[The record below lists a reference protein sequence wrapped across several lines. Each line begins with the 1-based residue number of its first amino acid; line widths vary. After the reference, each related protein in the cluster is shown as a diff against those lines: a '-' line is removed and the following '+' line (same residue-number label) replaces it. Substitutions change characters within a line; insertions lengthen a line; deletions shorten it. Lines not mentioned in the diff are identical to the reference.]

1 MECAGVRNNGAWN
14 QGFTENEFVSSYT
27 ENTEEPMVIGRNMR
41 ADCLFSQS
49 VLFF

>member
-1 MECAGVRNNGAWN
+1 MEWAGDRNNRAWN
-14 QGFTENEFVSSYT
+14 QGFTENAFASSCT
-27 ENTEEPMVIGRNMR
+27 DNTKEPMVIGRNIG